1 MPPTVLVASVL
12 KPLGI
17 RSDWTSAGS
26 LHRGGSRHEV
36 RGDLVL
42 HFAHWLSALMVGI
55 FAILFWK

>member
-26 LHRGGSRHEV
+26 LHRGEAAMKSEAIWFYIS
-36 RGDLVL
+36 LI
-42 HFAHWLSALMVGI
+42 WLSALMVGI